1 MIRFGVI
8 SVVIALACACSSAP
22 VRIDS
27 RALGNQVS
35 QSPDRFIIAAVENEP
50 VAYVARAGSTPRGY
64 DAAANYGPSSHARQ
78 VMRALESEYG
88 LREVNAWPIEPLHV
102 HCAVLELPAGSDRD
116 TVLAALAKDPRIKLT
131 QPLQT
136 FATRTENYN
145 DPYVGLQRG
154 FQQMDVA
161 DAHPWSR
168 GEGVKIAIIDTGA
181 DILHPDL
188 RGSIAAAA
196 NFVDADDAQ
205 FRRDRHGTEMAGVIA
220 AVANNRE
227 GIVGI
232 APSARLLIFKA
243 CWQAR
248 EDADDARCNSFTLA
262 RALTAAFDAH
272 AQVVNLSLAG
282 PDDPLLGG
290 LIREGQRLVGVL
302 FVGAATDAAEGANGL
317 LSQAGVIEVAS
328 AESGGSALGP
338 VLYAPGR
345 EILTLLPGGHYD
357 FASGAS
363 IATAQVS
370 GVVALMLA
378 RVPQLSAGA
387 AYRLLQDTSSAP
399 ATADGSVK
407 GVDAC
412 AAVVTL
418 LHQGHVTSP
427 TSSVRRCK
435 SAITASRCIE
445 TALPAS
451 GCRPPL
457 VRLRPLQQVAAIDG
471 THVQIAAAA
480 WRCTAGQRHLAPA
493 GPTAHRR

>member
-1 MIRFGVI
+1 MIRWAMLGALL
-8 SVVIALACACSSAP
+8 ALASACSSAP

-35 QSPDRFIIAAVENEP
+35 LSSDRFIIVAVDNMQAAF
-50 VAYVARAGSTPRGY
+50 VAHAGGTPRGY
-64 DAAANYGPSSHARQ
+64 DAVADYGATAHARQ
-78 VMRALESEYG
+78 ALRAVEREYG
-88 LREVNAWPIEPLHV
+88 LREVNAWPIGPLQI
-102 HCAVLELPAGSDRD
+102 HCAVLEIPSGADRSQL
-116 TVLAALAKDPRIKLT
+116 LAALSKDRRVKLT

-136 FATRTENYN
+136 FATRTEDYN

-168 GEGVKIAIIDTGA
+168 GEGVKIAIIDTGV
-181 DILHPDL
+181 DIQHPDL
-188 RGSIAAAA
+188 RGSVAAAV

-227 GIVGI
+227 GIVGV
-232 APSARLLIFKA
+232 APGARLLVFKA
-243 CWQAR
+243 CWQTHS
-248 EDADDARCNSFTLA
+248 DADAARCNSFTLA
-262 RALTAAFDAH
+262 RALAAAFDAH

-282 PDDPLLGG
+282 PNDPLLGD
-290 LIREGQRLVGVL
+290 LIREGQHRGVL
-302 FVGAATDAAEGANGL
+302 FVGAAPDAAGVETGL
-317 LSQAGVIEVAS
+317 LHQAGVIEVAS
-328 AESGGSALGP
+328 AESHSTLDS

-378 RVPQLSAGA
+378 KNPGLSAPS
-387 AYRLLQDTSSAP
+387 AYRLLHDTSSSLQ
-399 ATADGSVK
+399 TGGGGVK
-407 GVDAC
+407 GIDAC

-418 LHQGHVTSP
+418 VGQGACHAGEAKLTADPNDNRIALH
-427 TSSVRRCK
+427 
-435 SAITASRCIE
+435 
-445 TALPAS
+445 
-451 GCRPPL
+451 
-457 VRLRPLQQVAAIDG
+457 
-471 THVQIAAAA
+471 
-480 WRCTAGQRHLAPA
+480 
-493 GPTAHRR
+493 